1 MRFHYRI
8 AICLTCG
15 VLTGCSEQQTTNHND
30 GNLDVEL
37 VNTLNNIAVENAII
51 TQHTLYPYHF
61 TANAAQLNELGQRDL
76 AVLARR
82 FAAHPGTLNI
92 QRQNV
97 PNDLYEAR
105 VAHVLSGLKAAG
117 VDVARISVSEGMP
130 GGSGMPAE
138 QVVTILQRTTD
149 GRITQGLRTT
159 RRVNQ

>member
-1 MRFHYRI
+1 MKFHHRI
-8 AICLTCG
+8 AICLMCG
-15 VLTGCSEQQTTNHND
+15 LLAGCSEQQTTNHND

-61 TANAAQLNELGQRDL
+61 TPNAAELNELGQRDL
-76 AVLARR
+76 AVLARH

-92 QRQNV
+92 QGGNV
-97 PNDLYEAR
+97 SDDLYKAR

-117 VDVARISVSEGMP
+117 VDADRIGISAGMP

-138 QVVTILQRTTD
+138 QVVTFLQGNTD
-149 GRITQGLRTT
+149 ERITGGLRST
-159 RRVNQ
+159 RRVSR

>member
-1 MRFHYRI
+1 MRFRYRI

-15 VLTGCSEQQTTNHND
+15 LLAGCSEQQTTNHND
-30 GNLDVEL
+30 GNLNVEL

-61 TANAAQLNELGQRDL
+61 TTNAAQLNELGQRDL
-76 AVLARR
+76 AVLARH

-105 VAHVLSGLKAAG
+105 VTHVLSGLKAAG
-117 VDVARISVSEGMP
+117 VDAARISVSEGMP

-138 QVVTILQRTTD
+138 QVMTILQRTTD
-149 GRITQGLRTT
+149 GRISGGLRTT